1 MSAPNFRIMRDF
13 PLFAKEFYVE
23 AKQCPACGAIQD
35 AQNERCEFCDTN
47 EELEDCCYFDD
58 VECEDVCDIIRSE
71 LDDLNSEYMFHKIT
85 LESGYYSGV
94 QLYVE
99 VEHDLHGYDYDNDE
113 CHYYFDCCRSV
124 AYRKYQSEINK
135 INRKLSNLAK
145 RYGFDELVC
154 TGWFSNGETRF
165 SIATPRT
172 RLYSE
177 NRYTDADDILEAN
190 ASAIDMIDAVIENL
204 RSQME
209 SPVERLS
216 VAVEVK
222 GGLVQAAYAN
232 GDISVDVYDLDVSDF
247 PDVGEQEAADLR
259 ELDLKKLVSNPEWHT
274 VY

>member
-1 MSAPNFRIMRDF
+1 MYINLTDAELSIIM
-13 PLFAKEFYVE
+13 
-23 AKQCPACGAIQD
+23 D
-35 AQNERCEFCDTN
+35 ALNTA
-47 EELEDCCYFDD
+47 LEDR
-58 VECEDVCDIIRSE
+58 E
-71 LDDLNSEYMFHKIT
+71 
-85 LESGYYSGV
+85 
-94 QLYVE
+94 
-99 VEHDLHGYDYDNDE
+99 
-113 CHYYFDCCRSV
+113 
-124 AYRKYQSEINK
+124 
-135 INRKLSNLAK
+135 
-145 RYGFDELVC
+145 
-154 TGWFSNGETRF
+154 
-165 SIATPRT
+165 
-172 RLYSE
+172 SE

>member
-1 MSAPNFRIMRDF
+1 MNINLTGIELSIIM
-13 PLFAKEFYVE
+13 
-23 AKQCPACGAIQD
+23 D
-35 AQNERCEFCDTN
+35 ALNAA
-47 EELEDCCYFDD
+47 LEDR
-58 VECEDVCDIIRSE
+58 E
-71 LDDLNSEYMFHKIT
+71 
-85 LESGYYSGV
+85 
-94 QLYVE
+94 
-99 VEHDLHGYDYDNDE
+99 
-113 CHYYFDCCRSV
+113 
-124 AYRKYQSEINK
+124 
-135 INRKLSNLAK
+135 
-145 RYGFDELVC
+145 
-154 TGWFSNGETRF
+154 
-165 SIATPRT
+165 
-172 RLYSE
+172 SE

>member
-1 MSAPNFRIMRDF
+1 MNINLTDIELSI
-13 PLFAKEFYVE
+13 
-23 AKQCPACGAIQD
+23 IID
-35 AQNERCEFCDTN
+35 ALNAA
-47 EELEDCCYFDD
+47 LEDR
-58 VECEDVCDIIRSE
+58 E
-71 LDDLNSEYMFHKIT
+71 
-85 LESGYYSGV
+85 
-94 QLYVE
+94 
-99 VEHDLHGYDYDNDE
+99 
-113 CHYYFDCCRSV
+113 
-124 AYRKYQSEINK
+124 
-135 INRKLSNLAK
+135 
-145 RYGFDELVC
+145 
-154 TGWFSNGETRF
+154 
-165 SIATPRT
+165 
-172 RLYSE
+172 SE

-232 GDISVDVYDLDVSDF
+232 GDISVDGYDLDVSDF

>member
-1 MSAPNFRIMRDF
+1 MNINLTDIELSIIMDALSA
-13 PLFAKEFYVE
+13 A
-23 AKQCPACGAIQD
+23 
-35 AQNERCEFCDTN
+35 
-47 EELEDCCYFDD
+47 LEDR
-58 VECEDVCDIIRSE
+58 E
-71 LDDLNSEYMFHKIT
+71 
-85 LESGYYSGV
+85 
-94 QLYVE
+94 
-99 VEHDLHGYDYDNDE
+99 
-113 CHYYFDCCRSV
+113 
-124 AYRKYQSEINK
+124 
-135 INRKLSNLAK
+135 
-145 RYGFDELVC
+145 
-154 TGWFSNGETRF
+154 
-165 SIATPRT
+165 
-172 RLYSE
+172 SE

>member
-1 MSAPNFRIMRDF
+1 MNINLTDIELSIIM
-13 PLFAKEFYVE
+13 
-23 AKQCPACGAIQD
+23 D
-35 AQNERCEFCDTN
+35 ALNAA
-47 EELEDCCYFDD
+47 LEDR
-58 VECEDVCDIIRSE
+58 E
-71 LDDLNSEYMFHKIT
+71 
-85 LESGYYSGV
+85 
-94 QLYVE
+94 
-99 VEHDLHGYDYDNDE
+99 
-113 CHYYFDCCRSV
+113 
-124 AYRKYQSEINK
+124 
-135 INRKLSNLAK
+135 
-145 RYGFDELVC
+145 
-154 TGWFSNGETRF
+154 
-165 SIATPRT
+165 
-172 RLYSE
+172 SE

-259 ELDLKKLVSNPEWHT
+259 ELDLKKLVSNSEWHT

>member
-1 MSAPNFRIMRDF
+1 MNINLTDIELSIIM
-13 PLFAKEFYVE
+13 
-23 AKQCPACGAIQD
+23 D
-35 AQNERCEFCDTN
+35 ALNAA
-47 EELEDCCYFDD
+47 LEDR
-58 VECEDVCDIIRSE
+58 E
-71 LDDLNSEYMFHKIT
+71 
-85 LESGYYSGV
+85 
-94 QLYVE
+94 
-99 VEHDLHGYDYDNDE
+99 
-113 CHYYFDCCRSV
+113 
-124 AYRKYQSEINK
+124 
-135 INRKLSNLAK
+135 
-145 RYGFDELVC
+145 
-154 TGWFSNGETRF
+154 
-165 SIATPRT
+165 
-172 RLYSE
+172 SE

>member
-1 MSAPNFRIMRDF
+1 MYINLTDAELSIIM
-13 PLFAKEFYVE
+13 
-23 AKQCPACGAIQD
+23 D
-35 AQNERCEFCDTN
+35 ALNTA
-47 EELEDCCYFDD
+47 LEDR
-58 VECEDVCDIIRSE
+58 E
-71 LDDLNSEYMFHKIT
+71 
-85 LESGYYSGV
+85 
-94 QLYVE
+94 
-99 VEHDLHGYDYDNDE
+99 
-113 CHYYFDCCRSV
+113 
-124 AYRKYQSEINK
+124 
-135 INRKLSNLAK
+135 
-145 RYGFDELVC
+145 
-154 TGWFSNGETRF
+154 
-165 SIATPRT
+165 
-172 RLYSE
+172 SE
-177 NRYTDADDILEAN
+177 NRYTDANDILEAN

>member
-1 MSAPNFRIMRDF
+1 MNINLTDIELSIIM
-13 PLFAKEFYVE
+13 
-23 AKQCPACGAIQD
+23 D
-35 AQNERCEFCDTN
+35 ALNAA
-47 EELEDCCYFDD
+47 LEDR
-58 VECEDVCDIIRSE
+58 E
-71 LDDLNSEYMFHKIT
+71 
-85 LESGYYSGV
+85 
-94 QLYVE
+94 
-99 VEHDLHGYDYDNDE
+99 
-113 CHYYFDCCRSV
+113 
-124 AYRKYQSEINK
+124 
-135 INRKLSNLAK
+135 
-145 RYGFDELVC
+145 
-154 TGWFSNGETRF
+154 
-165 SIATPRT
+165 
-172 RLYSE
+172 SE
-177 NRYTDADDILEAN
+177 NRYTDADADADDILEAN

>member
-1 MSAPNFRIMRDF
+1 MNINLTGIELSIIM
-13 PLFAKEFYVE
+13 
-23 AKQCPACGAIQD
+23 D
-35 AQNERCEFCDTN
+35 A
-47 EELEDCCYFDD
+47 
-58 VECEDVCDIIRSE
+58 
-71 LDDLNSEYMFHKIT
+71 LN
-85 LESGYYSGV
+85 
-94 QLYVE
+94 
-99 VEHDLHGYDYDNDE
+99 
-113 CHYYFDCCRSV
+113 
-124 AYRKYQSEINK
+124 A
-135 INRKLSNLAK
+135 A
-145 RYGFDELVC
+145 LVDR
-154 TGWFSNGETRF
+154 E
-165 SIATPRT
+165 
-172 RLYSE
+172 SE

>member
-1 MSAPNFRIMRDF
+1 MNINLTDIELSIIM
-13 PLFAKEFYVE
+13 
-23 AKQCPACGAIQD
+23 D
-35 AQNERCEFCDTN
+35 ALNTA
-47 EELEDCCYFDD
+47 LEDR
-58 VECEDVCDIIRSE
+58 E
-71 LDDLNSEYMFHKIT
+71 
-85 LESGYYSGV
+85 
-94 QLYVE
+94 
-99 VEHDLHGYDYDNDE
+99 
-113 CHYYFDCCRSV
+113 
-124 AYRKYQSEINK
+124 
-135 INRKLSNLAK
+135 
-145 RYGFDELVC
+145 
-154 TGWFSNGETRF
+154 
-165 SIATPRT
+165 
-172 RLYSE
+172 SE

-232 GDISVDVYDLDVSDF
+232 CDISVDVYDLDVSDF

>member
-1 MSAPNFRIMRDF
+1 MNINLTDIELSIIM
-13 PLFAKEFYVE
+13 
-23 AKQCPACGAIQD
+23 
-35 AQNERCEFCDTN
+35 DTLN
-47 EELEDCCYFDD
+47 AALEDR
-58 VECEDVCDIIRSE
+58 E
-71 LDDLNSEYMFHKIT
+71 
-85 LESGYYSGV
+85 
-94 QLYVE
+94 
-99 VEHDLHGYDYDNDE
+99 
-113 CHYYFDCCRSV
+113 
-124 AYRKYQSEINK
+124 
-135 INRKLSNLAK
+135 
-145 RYGFDELVC
+145 
-154 TGWFSNGETRF
+154 
-165 SIATPRT
+165 
-172 RLYSE
+172 SE

>member
-1 MSAPNFRIMRDF
+1 MNINLTDIELSIIM
-13 PLFAKEFYVE
+13 
-23 AKQCPACGAIQD
+23 D
-35 AQNERCEFCDTN
+35 ALNTA
-47 EELEDCCYFDD
+47 LEDR
-58 VECEDVCDIIRSE
+58 E
-71 LDDLNSEYMFHKIT
+71 
-85 LESGYYSGV
+85 
-94 QLYVE
+94 
-99 VEHDLHGYDYDNDE
+99 
-113 CHYYFDCCRSV
+113 
-124 AYRKYQSEINK
+124 
-135 INRKLSNLAK
+135 
-145 RYGFDELVC
+145 
-154 TGWFSNGETRF
+154 
-165 SIATPRT
+165 
-172 RLYSE
+172 SE

>member
-1 MSAPNFRIMRDF
+1 MNINLTDIELSIIM
-13 PLFAKEFYVE
+13 
-23 AKQCPACGAIQD
+23 D
-35 AQNERCEFCDTN
+35 ALNTA
-47 EELEDCCYFDD
+47 LEDR
-58 VECEDVCDIIRSE
+58 E
-71 LDDLNSEYMFHKIT
+71 
-85 LESGYYSGV
+85 
-94 QLYVE
+94 
-99 VEHDLHGYDYDNDE
+99 
-113 CHYYFDCCRSV
+113 
-124 AYRKYQSEINK
+124 
-135 INRKLSNLAK
+135 
-145 RYGFDELVC
+145 
-154 TGWFSNGETRF
+154 
-165 SIATPRT
+165 
-172 RLYSE
+172 SE

-209 SPVERLS
+209 SPAERLS

>member
-1 MSAPNFRIMRDF
+1 MYINLTDAELSIIM
-13 PLFAKEFYVE
+13 
-23 AKQCPACGAIQD
+23 D
-35 AQNERCEFCDTN
+35 ALNAA
-47 EELEDCCYFDD
+47 LEDR
-58 VECEDVCDIIRSE
+58 E
-71 LDDLNSEYMFHKIT
+71 
-85 LESGYYSGV
+85 
-94 QLYVE
+94 
-99 VEHDLHGYDYDNDE
+99 
-113 CHYYFDCCRSV
+113 
-124 AYRKYQSEINK
+124 
-135 INRKLSNLAK
+135 
-145 RYGFDELVC
+145 
-154 TGWFSNGETRF
+154 
-165 SIATPRT
+165 
-172 RLYSE
+172 SE

>member
-1 MSAPNFRIMRDF
+1 MNINLTDIELSIIM
-13 PLFAKEFYVE
+13 
-23 AKQCPACGAIQD
+23 D
-35 AQNERCEFCDTN
+35 ALNAA
-47 EELEDCCYFDD
+47 LEDR
-58 VECEDVCDIIRSE
+58 E
-71 LDDLNSEYMFHKIT
+71 
-85 LESGYYSGV
+85 
-94 QLYVE
+94 
-99 VEHDLHGYDYDNDE
+99 
-113 CHYYFDCCRSV
+113 
-124 AYRKYQSEINK
+124 
-135 INRKLSNLAK
+135 
-145 RYGFDELVC
+145 
-154 TGWFSNGETRF
+154 
-165 SIATPRT
+165 
-172 RLYSE
+172 SE

-232 GDISVDVYDLDVSDF
+232 GDISVDVYDLDISDF

>member
-1 MSAPNFRIMRDF
+1 MNINLTDIELSIIM
-13 PLFAKEFYVE
+13 
-23 AKQCPACGAIQD
+23 D
-35 AQNERCEFCDTN
+35 ALDAA
-47 EELEDCCYFDD
+47 LEDR
-58 VECEDVCDIIRSE
+58 E
-71 LDDLNSEYMFHKIT
+71 
-85 LESGYYSGV
+85 
-94 QLYVE
+94 
-99 VEHDLHGYDYDNDE
+99 
-113 CHYYFDCCRSV
+113 
-124 AYRKYQSEINK
+124 
-135 INRKLSNLAK
+135 
-145 RYGFDELVC
+145 
-154 TGWFSNGETRF
+154 
-165 SIATPRT
+165 
-172 RLYSE
+172 SE

>member
-1 MSAPNFRIMRDF
+1 MNINLTDIELSIIM
-13 PLFAKEFYVE
+13 
-23 AKQCPACGAIQD
+23 D
-35 AQNERCEFCDTN
+35 ALNTA
-47 EELEDCCYFDD
+47 LEDR
-58 VECEDVCDIIRSE
+58 E
-71 LDDLNSEYMFHKIT
+71 
-85 LESGYYSGV
+85 
-94 QLYVE
+94 
-99 VEHDLHGYDYDNDE
+99 
-113 CHYYFDCCRSV
+113 
-124 AYRKYQSEINK
+124 
-135 INRKLSNLAK
+135 
-145 RYGFDELVC
+145 
-154 TGWFSNGETRF
+154 
-165 SIATPRT
+165 
-172 RLYSE
+172 SE

-209 SPVERLS
+209 LPVERLS

>member
-1 MSAPNFRIMRDF
+1 MYINLTDAELSIIM
-13 PLFAKEFYVE
+13 
-23 AKQCPACGAIQD
+23 D
-35 AQNERCEFCDTN
+35 ALNTA
-47 EELEDCCYFDD
+47 LEDR
-58 VECEDVCDIIRSE
+58 E
-71 LDDLNSEYMFHKIT
+71 
-85 LESGYYSGV
+85 
-94 QLYVE
+94 
-99 VEHDLHGYDYDNDE
+99 
-113 CHYYFDCCRSV
+113 
-124 AYRKYQSEINK
+124 
-135 INRKLSNLAK
+135 
-145 RYGFDELVC
+145 
-154 TGWFSNGETRF
+154 
-165 SIATPRT
+165 
-172 RLYSE
+172 SE

-190 ASAIDMIDAVIENL
+190 TSAIDTIDAVIENL

>member
-1 MSAPNFRIMRDF
+1 MNINLTDIELSIIM
-13 PLFAKEFYVE
+13 
-23 AKQCPACGAIQD
+23 D
-35 AQNERCEFCDTN
+35 ALNTA
-47 EELEDCCYFDD
+47 LEDR
-58 VECEDVCDIIRSE
+58 E
-71 LDDLNSEYMFHKIT
+71 
-85 LESGYYSGV
+85 
-94 QLYVE
+94 
-99 VEHDLHGYDYDNDE
+99 
-113 CHYYFDCCRSV
+113 
-124 AYRKYQSEINK
+124 
-135 INRKLSNLAK
+135 
-145 RYGFDELVC
+145 
-154 TGWFSNGETRF
+154 
-165 SIATPRT
+165 
-172 RLYSE
+172 SE

-232 GDISVDVYDLDVSDF
+232 GDVSVDVYDLDVSDF

>member
-1 MSAPNFRIMRDF
+1 MNINLTDIELSI
-13 PLFAKEFYVE
+13 
-23 AKQCPACGAIQD
+23 IID
-35 AQNERCEFCDTN
+35 ALNAA
-47 EELEDCCYFDD
+47 LEDR
-58 VECEDVCDIIRSE
+58 E
-71 LDDLNSEYMFHKIT
+71 
-85 LESGYYSGV
+85 
-94 QLYVE
+94 
-99 VEHDLHGYDYDNDE
+99 
-113 CHYYFDCCRSV
+113 
-124 AYRKYQSEINK
+124 
-135 INRKLSNLAK
+135 
-145 RYGFDELVC
+145 
-154 TGWFSNGETRF
+154 
-165 SIATPRT
+165 
-172 RLYSE
+172 SE